1 MKRVTISALLCALV
15 FGLLAT
21 WLGPKMISY
30 WYAPPVA
37 AGAAAAFNCT
47 EAVNWAMN
55 KLILTQ
61 LIGTIVGIVVGMV
74 VGIAMRRKP
83 VPPPATPP
91 QTKSILD
98 GRSCL
103 PMALSLPIRR
113 SGDLGTSS
121 LFFAAQTRHRLV
133 CISLSGVA
141 NGKHNGT

>member
-1 MKRVTISALLCALV
+1 MKRVTISSLVCALV

-55 KLILTQ
+55 KLVLTQ
-61 LIGTIVGIVVGMV
+61 VFGSVIGVAVGIVLGLFM
-74 VGIAMRRKP
+74 GRKP

-91 QTKSILD
+91 ATK
-98 GRSCL
+98 
-103 PMALSLPIRR
+103 
-113 SGDLGTSS
+113 
-121 LFFAAQTRHRLV
+121 
-133 CISLSGVA
+133 VA
-141 NGKHNGT
+141 